1 MGRKKMGMGEKLR
14 RRRGR
19 LEGSK
24 EKAEARILANRH
36 KKIKKVEDDV
46 AEQLRKLE
54 HRHTGYIRGVKH
66 LSAEHKTKIS
76 KNLKGR
82 MGKHKTI
89 KNTIT
94 I

>member
-1 MGRKKMGMGEKLR
+1 M
-14 RRRGR
+14 
-19 LEGSK
+19 
-24 EKAEARILANRH
+24 
-36 KKIKKVEDDV
+36 EDDV

-54 HRHTGYIRGVKH
+54 HQHTGYIHGVKH

>member
-1 MGRKKMGMGEKLR
+1 MGMGDKLR

-54 HRHTGYIRGVKH
+54 HRHIGYIRGVKR

-76 KNLKGR
+76 KNLKGC

-89 KNTIT
+89 KNMIP

>member
-1 MGRKKMGMGEKLR
+1 MGMCEKLR
-14 RRRGR
+14 RRRNR

>member
-46 AEQLRKLE
+46 AEQLRKLGD
-54 HRHTGYIRGVKH
+54 RHKGYLRGVKH

-82 MGKHKTI
+82 MGKNKTI
-89 KNTIT
+89 NSVTI
-94 I
+94 